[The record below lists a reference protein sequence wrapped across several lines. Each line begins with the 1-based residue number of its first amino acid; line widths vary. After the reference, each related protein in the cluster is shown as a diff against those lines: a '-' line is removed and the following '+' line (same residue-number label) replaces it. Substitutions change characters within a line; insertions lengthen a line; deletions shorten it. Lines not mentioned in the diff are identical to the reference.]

1 MKNRQNNL
9 MSTPAAPPTVPAS
22 MPQAVSVDALNLALA
37 ESVRR
42 RLIRTLA
49 DGQPRTAAELTANS
63 GRALDATLKY
73 LIHLRAAGIVIMFK
87 NPIGSQRNR
96 YKLNPAI
103 PVTKTE
109 TGWEIDFGYCVVRC
123 W

>member
-1 MKNRQNNL
+1 MKNGQNNL

-22 MPQAVSVDALNLALA
+22 MPPAVSDDALYLALA

-42 RLIRTLA
+42 RLIRALA

-73 LIHLRAAGIVIMFK
+73 LIHLRAAGTVIMFK
-87 NPIGSQRNR
+87 NPTGSQRNR

-123 W
+123 